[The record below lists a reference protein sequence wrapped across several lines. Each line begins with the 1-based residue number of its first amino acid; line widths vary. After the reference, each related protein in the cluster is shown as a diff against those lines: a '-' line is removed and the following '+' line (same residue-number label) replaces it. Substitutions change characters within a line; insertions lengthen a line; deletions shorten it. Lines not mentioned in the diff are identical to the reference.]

1 MDNYIIDRL
10 ISAVRECERHLA
22 HIEDLENQLNV
33 RDEMLQA
40 AQDRVAILESVEL
53 LAELKDIDNGTR
65 KEQGQSSGD

>member
-65 KEQGQSSGD
+65 KE

>member
-10 ISAVRECERHLA
+10 IAAVRECERHLA

-33 RDEMLQA
+33 RDELLQT

-53 LAELKDIDNGTR
+53 LAELKEI
-65 KEQGQSSGD
+65 K